1 MGLAGL
7 TAVFGMGTGVTPPV
21 WSPGI
26 RPPGDQTRPAAVI
39 ASIPFQISNFK
50 FEIGDLRSRKRSRR
64 WSRARQFA
72 GGLVAWA
79 SFSRVGGPFAGIKDQ
94 LPAFSGVKY
103 SRWYGLWEGERIGV
117 VKRSA
122 VGTGPLR
129 RSPAVHFRPIDLVVF
144 QEPS

>member
-21 WSPGI
+21 WSPERRRG
-26 RPPGDQTRPAAVI
+26 GDETTP
-39 ASIPFQISNFK
+39 
-50 FEIGDLRSRKRSRR
+50 SRQSR
-64 WSRARQFA
+64 WVGSRARQIASQVSVGVGRVQSVSRIRCGAIGSSPGIVTGVQTRVKPLSFDRRLWFA
-72 GGLVAWA
+72 T
-79 SFSRVGGPFAGIKDQ
+79 S
-94 LPAFSGVKY
+94 
-103 SRWYGLWEGERIGV
+103 WEVGERIGV

-129 RSPAVHFRPIDLVVF
+129 RSLAVHFRPIDLVVF